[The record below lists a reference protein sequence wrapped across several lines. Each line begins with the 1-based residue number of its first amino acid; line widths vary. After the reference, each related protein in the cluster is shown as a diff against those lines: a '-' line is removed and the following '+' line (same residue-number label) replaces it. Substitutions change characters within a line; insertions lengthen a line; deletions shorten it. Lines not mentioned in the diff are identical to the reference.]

1 MANGAYES
9 GTKWG
14 VIPGSEAMS
23 SIYGPQYQGV
33 FGAIAPPKAPTMD
46 STQASMLG
54 NALFADP
61 FRQKTLWDQQ
71 DADRNRKNS
80 AFDNLMKQL
89 NSGSSG
95 GNYNFRSWGSPIPA
109 PTWAST
115 AGVWSQGQINDQANA
130 QRAQLFA
137 QAANQQRGYATRAA
151 AAGFSPMSPLTQF
164 MGQVANQRAGAN
176 AAANETNL
184 NWTAAQGNREASQ
197 RGESIN
203 AGLYG
208 SWANSLAKRN
218 DMMMQAQTNEM
229 NNRLQQQQLLASLI
243 GRM

>member
-1 MANGAYES
+1 MATAGGVYEA

-14 VIPGSEAMS
+14 IIPGSEAQS
-23 SIYGPQYQGV
+23 AQYGPQYAGTYA
-33 FGAIAPPKAPTMD
+33 AIAPPKAATTD
-46 STQASMLG
+46 QIQAKMLG
-54 NALFADP
+54 YGLFADP

-71 DADRNRKNS
+71 DADRNRRNNIL
-80 AFDNLMKQL
+80 DNLVGQL
-89 NSGSSG
+89 GSNN
-95 GNYNFRSWGSPIPA
+95 GNYNFKAWGSPIPP

-115 AGVWSQGQINDQANA
+115 SGVWSQDQINNQANA

-151 AAGFSPMSPLTQF
+151 ATGFSPMSPLTQF

-208 SWANSLAKRN
+208 SWANALGNQRN
-218 DMMMQAQTNEM
+218 MMFQAQTNAM
-229 NNRLQQQQLLASLI
+229 NQRLQQQQLLASLV
-243 GRM
+243 GKM

>member
-1 MANGAYES
+1 MSASVVPY

-14 VIPGSEAMS
+14 TLPGSVEAGS
-23 SIYGPQYQGV
+23 AIYGPQYTGV
-33 FGAIAPPKAPTMD
+33 HSMMAPPTPASMD
-46 STQASMLG
+46 QQQATMLG
-54 NALFADP
+54 NALFRDP
-61 FRQKTLWDQQ
+61 WRQNELWDQQ
-71 DADRNRKNS
+71 DADRNRKNKV
-80 AFDNLMKQL
+80 FDDLIGQL
-89 NSGSSG
+89 GSNN
-95 GNYNFRSWGSPIPA
+95 GNYNFKAWGSPIPP

-115 AGVWSQGQINDQANA
+115 AGVWSQDQINNQANA

-137 QAANQQRGYATRAA
+137 QAANQQRGYTTKAA
-151 AAGFSPMSPLTQF
+151 ASGFSPMSPLTQF

-208 SWANSLAKRN
+208 SWANALGQQQNMRF
-218 DMMMQAQTNEM
+218 QAQTNAM
-229 NNRLQQQQLLASLI
+229 NQRLQQQQLLASLV

>member
-1 MANGAYES
+1 MTTAGGVYEA

-14 VIPGSEAMS
+14 IIPGSEGQS
-23 SIYGPQYQGV
+23 RDYGPQYGGTW
-33 FGAIAPPKAPTMD
+33 GAIAPQKPVSMD
-46 STQASMLG
+46 QQQATMLG
-54 NALFADP
+54 NALFRDP
-61 FRQKTLWDQQ
+61 WRQNELWDQQ
-71 DADRNRKNS
+71 DADWNRKNKVY
-80 AFDNLMKQL
+80 DQL
-89 NSGSSG
+89 LRSIGTNS
-95 GNYNFRSWGSPIPA
+95 GNYNFKAWGSPIPP

-115 AGVWSQGQINDQANA
+115 AGVWSQDQINNQANA

-137 QAANQQRGYATRAA
+137 QAANQQRGYTTKAA
-151 AAGFSPMSPLTQF
+151 ASGFSPMSPLTQF

-208 SWANSLAKRN
+208 SWANALGQQQNMRF
-218 DMMMQAQTNEM
+218 QAQTNAM
-229 NNRLQQQQLLASLI
+229 NQRLQQQQLLASLV
-243 GRM
+243 GKM

>member
-1 MANGAYES
+1 MAMAAYKP
-9 GTKWG
+9 GTRFG
-14 VIPGSEAMS
+14 FIPGSADAGS
-23 SIYGPQYQGV
+23 ALYGPQYQGV
-33 FGAIAPPKAPTMD
+33 YGAIEAPDAPTMD
-46 STQASMLG
+46 SVQAGLLSSAAM
-54 NALFADP
+54 NDP
-61 FRQKTLWDQQ
+61 GRMNRQWNQQ
-71 DADRNRKNS
+71 DADWNRKNKVY
-80 AFDNLMKQL
+80 DQL
-89 NSGSSG
+89 LDSIGTNN
-95 GNYNFRSWGSPIPA
+95 GNYNFKAWGSPIPP

-115 AGVWSQGQINDQANA
+115 AGVWSQDQINNQANA

-137 QAANQQRGYATRAA
+137 QAANQQRGYTTKAA
-151 AAGFSPMSPLTQF
+151 ASGFSPMSPLTQF

-208 SWANSLAKRN
+208 SWANALGQQQNMRF
-218 DMMMQAQTNEM
+218 QAQTNAM
-229 NNRLQQQQLLASLI
+229 NQRLQQQQLLASLV